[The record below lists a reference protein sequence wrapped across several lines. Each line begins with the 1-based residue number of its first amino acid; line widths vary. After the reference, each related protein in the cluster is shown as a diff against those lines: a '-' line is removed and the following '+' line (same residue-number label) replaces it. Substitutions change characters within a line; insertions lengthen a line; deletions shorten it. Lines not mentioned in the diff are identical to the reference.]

1 MGKKILVVDDSAVL
15 RASVKYTLEDAGYEV
30 VEATNGKEGLDVLR
44 TMVKEHDERPDMIL
58 TDINMPE
65 MDGITFTKYVKKT
78 SCRFV
83 PVLVLT
89 TESQTTKKME
99 GKAAGAAGGL
109 VKPFDE
115 KQLLAVINK
124 FVH

>member
-99 GKAAGAAGGL
+99 GKAAGAAGWL